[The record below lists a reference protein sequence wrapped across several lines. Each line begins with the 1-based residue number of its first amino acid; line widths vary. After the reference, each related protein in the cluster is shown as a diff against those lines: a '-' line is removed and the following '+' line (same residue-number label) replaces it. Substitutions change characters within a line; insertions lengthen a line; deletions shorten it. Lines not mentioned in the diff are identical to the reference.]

1 MIPKTIH
8 YCWFGGNPLPKS
20 AIKCIESWKK
30 YLPDYEIKEWNES
43 NFDINLIPYTREAYE
58 MKKYAYVSDVA
69 RFLVLYQEGG
79 VYFDT
84 DVEVV
89 KPIDDIIQA
98 GAFMGI
104 EDLGVEGK
112 TYPNVAPG
120 LGLAVEAGNPF
131 YKEILDHY
139 YESHYYDPVTKVPY
153 PLTVVNHCTDLL
165 IKNGL
170 KPTNQF
176 QTVAGINIY
185 PVDYFCPLEDAT
197 GILTITEN
205 TRAIHWFSKTW
216 IDKPMW
222 YFTVTRFLHRVFGVN
237 SLSSIKKV
245 LNLDFTSKCPDAKI
259 DCQQE
264 QKIADIG
271 NIYGERD
278 ALELHNIDSCSD
290 SIKISK
296 IIHYCWFGDAQIPE
310 SMQRCMASWRHFFPD
325 YEIKEWNETNFNVNL
340 LPYTQEAYRA
350 KKYAFVSD
358 VARFWVLYHMGGI
371 YFDTDVE
378 IISSFDEIIAKGAFM
393 GVESLC
399 KAGALPNVNP
409 GLGLGAEKGNPV
421 LKSIFDY
428 YKTLHFLNDEG
439 EKTQGTVV
447 THTTHV
453 LSELYGLK
461 SSNEIQKLK
470 GITIYPMDYFCPFDD
485 LTGVLSPTKNTRS
498 IHWFAKTWTDSPMWY
513 FKMTRILHR
522 LFGVRF
528 FNSIKSLLGKKVG
541 I

>member
-1 MIPKTIH
+1 MIPKVIH

-20 AIKCIESWKK
+20 AIKCIDSWKK

-69 RFLVLYQEGG
+69 RFLVLYREGG

-89 KPIDDIIQA
+89 KPIDDIIEA

-112 TYPNVAPG
+112 TFPNVAPG

-131 YKEILDHY
+131 YKEILEHY
-139 YESHYYDPVTKVPY
+139 YDCHYYDPKTKIPY

-170 KPTNQF
+170 KPTNRF

-222 YFTVTRFLHRVFGVN
+222 YFTVTRFLHRVFGVD
-237 SLSSIKKV
+237 SLVNIKKI
-245 LNLDFTSKCPDAKI
+245 LNLDFASKNQSLTI
-259 DCQQE
+259 DNPKVT
-264 QKIADIG
+264 KIANDNSDETDSNGLITK
-271 NIYGERD
+271 D
-278 ALELHNIDSCSD
+278 LHFGAMIP
-290 SIKISK
+290 KV
-296 IIHYCWFGDAQIPE
+296 IHYCWFGGAEIPE
-310 SMQRCMASWRHFFPD
+310 SMQRCIASWRRFFPD
-325 YEIKEWNETNFNVNL
+325 YEIREWNETNFNVNL
-340 LPYTQEAYRA
+340 LPYTEEAYIL

-358 VARFWVLYHMGGI
+358 VARFWILYHEGGI

-393 GVESLC
+393 GVESHC
-399 KAGALPNVNP
+399 KAGELPNVNP
-409 GLGLGAEKGNPV
+409 GLGLGAEKGNLV

-428 YKTLHFLNDEG
+428 YKTLRFLNEEG
-439 EKTQGTVV
+439 EKNPGTVV

-453 LSELYGLK
+453 LSEQFGLK
-461 SSNEIQKLK
+461 SSNEIQELK

-485 LTGVLSPTKNTRS
+485 LTGVLIPTENTRS
-498 IHWFAKTWTDSPMWY
+498 IHWFAKTWTDRPMWY
-513 FKMTRILHR
+513 FKMTRVLHR
-522 LFGVRF
+522 IFGVRF
-528 FNSIKSLLGKKVG
+528 FNSIKSILGIEEG
-541 I
+541 Q

>member
-1 MIPKTIH
+1 MIPKVIH

-20 AIKCIESWKK
+20 AIKCIDSWKK
-30 YLPDYEIKEWNES
+30 FLPDYEIKEWNES

-69 RFLVLYQEGG
+69 RFLVLYREGG

-89 KPIDDIIQA
+89 KPLDDIIEA

-104 EDLGVEGK
+104 EDLGEEGK

-139 YESHYYDPVTKVPY
+139 YECHYYDPITKVPY

-170 KPTNQF
+170 KPTNKF
-176 QTVAGINIY
+176 QIVAGINIY

-222 YFTVTRFLHRVFGVN
+222 YFTVTRFLHRIFGVD
-237 SLSSIKKV
+237 SLVNIKKII
-245 LNLDFTSKCPDAKI
+245 NLDFTPKPHHVTI
-259 DCQQE
+259 DSSQE
-264 QKIADIG
+264 QQIAEHAVIC
-271 NIYGERD
+271 GEENNGEQ
-278 ALELHNIDSCSD
+278 LNNDSHTCAV
-290 SIKISK
+290 IPNV
-296 IIHYCWFGDAQIPE
+296 IHYCWFGGATMPE
-310 SMQRCMASWRHFFPD
+310 SMQKCIASWRRYFPD
-325 YEIKEWNETNFNVNL
+325 YEIKEWNETNFDVNL
-340 LPYTQEAYRA
+340 LPYTKEAYQL

-358 VARFWVLYHMGGI
+358 VARFWILYHEGGI

-378 IISSFDEIIAKGAFM
+378 IISSFDEIVSKGAFM
-393 GVESLC
+393 GVESHC
-399 KAGALPNVNP
+399 KAGELPNVNP

-421 LKSIFDY
+421 MKSIFNY
-428 YKTLHFLNDEG
+428 YKTLSFLNEEG
-439 EKTQGTVV
+439 EKNPGTVV
-447 THTTHV
+447 THTTYV
-453 LSELYGLK
+453 LSEQYGLQ
-461 SSNEIQKLK
+461 SSNDIQELD

-485 LTGVLSPTKNTRS
+485 LTGVLKPTENTRS
-498 IHWFAKTWTDSPMWY
+498 IHWFAKTWTDRPMWY
-513 FKMTRILHR
+513 FKMTRVLHR
-522 LFGVRF
+522 IFGVRF
-528 FNSIKSLLGKKVG
+528 FNSIKSLLGIEEG
-541 I
+541 Q

>member
-1 MIPKTIH
+1 MIPKVIH

-43 NFDINLIPYTREAYE
+43 NFDINMMPYTREAYE

-69 RFLVLYQEGG
+69 RFLVLYREGG

-89 KPIDDIIQA
+89 KPMYDILEA

-104 EDLGVEGK
+104 EDLGIEGE
-112 TYPNVAPG
+112 TYPYVAPG
-120 LGLAVEAGNPF
+120 LGLAVEAGNSF

-139 YESHYYDPVTKVPY
+139 FNCHYYDPLTKIPY
-153 PLTVVNHCTDLL
+153 PLTVVNHCTNLL

-170 KPTNQF
+170 KPTNKF

-197 GILTITEN
+197 GILTITDN

-222 YFTVTRFLHRVFGVN
+222 YFTITRFLHRIFGID
-237 SLSSIKKV
+237 SLVKV
-245 LNLDFTSKCPDAKI
+245 RKLLNLDSAPNSSNVAANIQKVQSEIESC
-259 DCQQE
+259 E
-264 QKIADIG
+264 QGDEFE
-271 NIYGERD
+271 GEKLNKED
-278 ALELHNIDSCSD
+278 SHNIAT
-290 SIKISK
+290 IPPK
-296 IIHYCWFGDAQIPE
+296 IHYCWFGGAELPE
-310 SMQRCMASWRHFFPD
+310 SMQRCISSWRRFFPE
-325 YEIKEWNETNFNVNL
+325 YEIKEWNETNFDVNI
-340 LPYTQEAYRA
+340 LPYTQEAYKA

-358 VARFWVLYHMGGI
+358 VARFWILYHEGGI

-378 IISSFDEIIAKGAFM
+378 IVSTFDDIISKGAFM
-393 GVESLC
+393 GIESHC
-399 KAGALPNVNP
+399 KPGQLPDVNP
-409 GLGLGAEKGNPV
+409 GLGLGAEKGNPI

-428 YKTLHFLNDEG
+428 YKTLRYSNDAG
-439 EKTQGTVV
+439 DKNPGTVV

-453 LSELYGLK
+453 LAEQYGLQ
-461 SSNEIQKLK
+461 SSNDIQVLN

-485 LTGVLSPTKNTRS
+485 LTGVLKPTANTRS
-498 IHWFAKTWTDSPMWY
+498 IHWFAKTWTDQPMWY
-513 FKMTRILHR
+513 FKMTRVLHR
-522 LFGVRF
+522 FFGVRF
-528 FNSIKSLLGKKVG
+528 FNTLKSLLG
-541 I
+541 ISDR

>member
-1 MIPKTIH
+1 MIPKVIH

-20 AIKCIESWKK
+20 AIKCIDSWKK
-30 YLPDYEIKEWNES
+30 FLPDYEIKEWNES

-69 RFLVLYQEGG
+69 RFLVLYREGG

-89 KPIDDIIQA
+89 KPLDDIIEA

-104 EDLGVEGK
+104 EDLGQEGK
-112 TYPNVAPG
+112 TFPNVAPG

-139 YESHYYDPVTKVPY
+139 YECHYYDPITKVPY
-153 PLTVVNHCTDLL
+153 PLTVVNHCTGLL

-170 KPTNQF
+170 KPTNKF

-197 GILTITEN
+197 GILTITDN

-222 YFTVTRFLHRVFGVN
+222 YFTVTRLLHRIFGVD
-237 SLSSIKKV
+237 SLVNIKKL
-245 LNLDFTSKCPDAKI
+245 LNFDFTPKTHNATIGSAKE
-259 DCQQE
+259 QQIAESFVTCGKKDNGE
-264 QKIADIG
+264 QF
-271 NIYGERD
+271 N
-278 ALELHNIDSCSD
+278 NDSHICAM
-290 SIKISK
+290 IPNV
-296 IIHYCWFGDAQIPE
+296 IHYCWFGGDKMSE
-310 SMQRCMASWRHFFPD
+310 SMQRCIDSWRRFFPG
-325 YEIKEWNETNFNVNL
+325 YEIKEWNETNFDVNL
-340 LPYTQEAYRA
+340 LPYTKEAYQL

-358 VARFWVLYHMGGI
+358 VARFWILYQEGGI

-378 IISSFDEIIAKGAFM
+378 IISSFDEIVSKGAFM
-393 GVESLC
+393 GVESHC
-399 KAGALPNVNP
+399 KAGELPNVNP

-421 LKSIFDY
+421 LKSIFNY
-428 YKTLHFLNDEG
+428 YKTLSFLNEEG
-439 EKTQGTVV
+439 EKNPGTVV

-453 LSELYGLK
+453 LAEQYGLQ
-461 SSNEIQKLK
+461 SSNEIQELD

-485 LTGVLSPTKNTRS
+485 LTGVLTPTEHTRS
-498 IHWFAKTWTDSPMWY
+498 IHWFAKTWTDRPMWY
-513 FKMTRILHR
+513 FKMTRVLHR

-528 FNSIKSLLGKKVG
+528 FNSLKSLLG
-541 I
+541 IEERQ

>member
-1 MIPKTIH
+1 MIPKVIH

-69 RFLVLYQEGG
+69 RFLVLYREGG

-89 KPIDDIIQA
+89 KPIDDIIEA

-104 EDLGVEGK
+104 EDLGEEGK

-139 YESHYYDPVTKVPY
+139 YECHYYDPKTRIPY

-170 KPTNQF
+170 KPTNKF

-185 PVDYFCPLEDAT
+185 PIDYFCPLEDAT

-216 IDKPMW
+216 INKPMW
-222 YFTVTRFLHRVFGVN
+222 YFTVTRFLHRVFGIN
-237 SLSSIKKV
+237 SLAKIKKI
-245 LNLDFTSKCPDAKI
+245 F
-259 DCQQE
+259 
-264 QKIADIG
+264 
-271 NIYGERD
+271 
-278 ALELHNIDSCSD
+278 NIDSTSD
-290 SIKISK
+290 VHKGPNREQSLVKEHVYNEESIEVAPSRTGLPFDFKIPK
-296 IIHYCWFGDAQIPE
+296 VIHYCWFGGGTMPD
-310 SMQRCMASWRHFFPD
+310 SMLKCIASWRHFFPD
-325 YEIKEWNETNFNVNL
+325 YEIKEWNETNFDVNI
-340 LPYTQEAYRA
+340 LPYTREAYKA

-358 VARFWVLYHMGGI
+358 VARFWILYHQGGI

-378 IISSFDEIIAKGAFM
+378 IISSFDEILAKGAFM
-393 GVESLC
+393 GVESHC
-399 KAGALPNVNP
+399 KVGELPNVNP

-428 YKTLHFLNDEG
+428 YKTLSFLNEEG
-439 EKTQGTVV
+439 EKNPGTVV

-453 LSELYGLK
+453 LSELYGLH
-461 SSNEIQKLK
+461 SSNEIQELN

-485 LTGVLSPTKNTRS
+485 LTGVLKPTENTRS
-498 IHWFAKTWTDSPMWY
+498 IHWFAKTWTDKPLWY
-513 FKMTRILHR
+513 FKMTRVLHR
-522 LFGVRF
+522 MFGVRF
-528 FNSIKSLLGKKVG
+528 FNSIKSLLGIDEG
-541 I
+541 L

>member
-1 MIPKTIH
+1 MIPKVIH

-30 YLPDYEIKEWNES
+30 FLPDYEIKEWNES

-69 RFLVLYQEGG
+69 RFLVLYREGG

-89 KPIDDIIQA
+89 KPLDDIIEA

-104 EDLGVEGK
+104 EDLGEEGK
-112 TYPNVAPG
+112 TFPNVAPG

-139 YESHYYDPVTKVPY
+139 YECHYYDPITKVPY

-170 KPTNQF
+170 KPTNKF

-222 YFTVTRFLHRVFGVN
+222 YFTVTRLLHRIFGVD
-237 SLSSIKKV
+237 SLVNIKK
-245 LNLDFTSKCPDAKI
+245 LFNFDFTPKSHSAS
-259 DCQQE
+259 
-264 QKIADIG
+264 
-271 NIYGERD
+271 
-278 ALELHNIDSCSD
+278 IDSTKEQQIAESSFTCGKKDNGEQLNND
-290 SIKISK
+290 SHTCAVIPNV
-296 IIHYCWFGDAQIPE
+296 IHYCWFGGDKMSE
-310 SMQRCMASWRHFFPD
+310 SMQRCIASWRRFFPG
-325 YEIKEWNETNFNVNL
+325 YEIKEWNETNFDVNL
-340 LPYTQEAYRA
+340 LPYTKEAYQL

-358 VARFWVLYHMGGI
+358 VARFWILYHEGGI

-378 IISSFDEIIAKGAFM
+378 IISSFDEIVSKGAFM
-393 GVESLC
+393 GVESHC
-399 KAGALPNVNP
+399 KAGELPNVNP

-421 LKSIFDY
+421 LKSIFNY
-428 YKTLHFLNDEG
+428 YKTLSFLNEEG
-439 EKTQGTVV
+439 EKNPGTVV

-453 LSELYGLK
+453 LAEQYGLQ
-461 SSNEIQKLK
+461 SSNEIQELD

-485 LTGVLSPTKNTRS
+485 LTGVLNPTENTRS
-498 IHWFAKTWTDSPMWY
+498 IHWFAKTWTDRPMWY
-513 FKMTRILHR
+513 FKMTRVLHR

-528 FNSIKSLLGKKVG
+528 FNSLKSLLG
-541 I
+541 IEERQ

>member
-1 MIPKTIH
+1 MIPKVIH

-30 YLPDYEIKEWNES
+30 YLPEYEIKEWNES
-43 NFDINLIPYTREAYE
+43 NFNVNLIPYTREAYE

-69 RFLVLYQEGG
+69 RFLVLYREGG

-89 KPIDDIIQA
+89 KPIDDIIEA

-104 EDLGVEGK
+104 EDIGIEGE

-139 YESHYYDPVTKVPY
+139 YDCHYYDPKTRIPY

-170 KPTNQF
+170 KPSNQF

-205 TRAIHWFSKTW
+205 TRSIHWFSKTW

-222 YFTVTRFLHRVFGVN
+222 YFTVTRLLHRVFGINSMVN
-237 SLSSIKKV
+237 IKKILHLGFSPQSQYLRTNHQV
-245 LNLDFTSKCPDAKI
+245 
-259 DCQQE
+259 
-264 QKIADIG
+264 QKIAETTDICSETG
-271 NIYGERD
+271 NNDFCNVDTFSGE
-278 ALELHNIDSCSD
+278 IFP
-290 SIKISK
+290 K
-296 IIHYCWFGDAQIPE
+296 IIHYCWFGGAEMPE
-310 SMQRCMASWRHFFPD
+310 LMQNCIASWRHFFPHH
-325 YEIKEWNETNFNVNL
+325 EIKEWNETNFDVNL
-340 LPYTQEAYRA
+340 LPYTQEAYKK

-358 VARFWVLYHMGGI
+358 VARFWILYHEGGI

-393 GVESLC
+393 GVESQC
-399 KAGALPNVNP
+399 KAGDLPLVNP

-428 YKTLHFLNDEG
+428 YKTLHFLNEEG
-439 EKTQGTVV
+439 EQNSGTVV
-447 THTTHV
+447 MHTTHV
-453 LSELYGLK
+453 LAEQYRLQ
-461 SSNEIQKLK
+461 SSNEIQELD
-470 GITIYPMDYFCPFDD
+470 GITIYPKEYFCPFDD
-485 LTGVLSPTKNTRS
+485 LTGVLKLTENTRS
-498 IHWFAKTWTDSPMWY
+498 IHWFAKTWTERPMWY
-513 FKMTRILHR
+513 FKLTRVLHR
-522 LFGVRF
+522 IFGVSF
-528 FNSIKSLLGKKVG
+528 FNSIKSFLCIKKVQ
-541 I
+541 

>member
-1 MIPKTIH
+1 MIPKVIH

-20 AIKCIESWKK
+20 ALKCIESWKK

-69 RFLVLYQEGG
+69 RFLVLYREGG
-79 VYFDT
+79 IYFDT

-89 KPIDDIIQA
+89 KPIDDIVEA

-104 EDLGVEGK
+104 EDLGVEGE

-120 LGLAVEAGNPF
+120 LGLAVEAGHSF

-139 YESHYYDPVTKVPY
+139 YECHYYDPKTKVPY

-222 YFTVTRFLHRVFGVN
+222 YFTVTRFLHRVFGIDSLVN
-237 SLSSIKKV
+237 IKKF
-245 LNLDFTSKCPDAKI
+245 LNLDFTPKSQKAKI
-259 DCQQE
+259 DLSTE
-264 QKIADIG
+264 QKLVETCDISDKTDDKG
-271 NIYGERD
+271 ILGP
-278 ALELHNIDSCSD
+278 DSQSGL
-290 SIKISK
+290 KIPK
-296 IIHYCWFGDAQIPE
+296 VIHYCWFGGAEMQE
-310 SMQRCMASWRHFFPD
+310 SMQRCIASWKRFFPD
-325 YEIKEWNETNFNVNL
+325 YEIKEWNETNFDVNM
-340 LPYTQEAYRA
+340 LPYTEEAYKL

-358 VARFWVLYHMGGI
+358 VARFWILYHEGGI

-378 IISSFDEIIAKGAFM
+378 IISSFDEIIIKGAFM
-393 GVESLC
+393 GVESHC
-399 KAGALPNVNP
+399 KRGELPNVNP
-409 GLGLGAEKGNPV
+409 GLGLGAEKGNSV

-428 YKTLHFLNDEG
+428 YKTLRFLNEEG
-439 EKTQGTVV
+439 EKNPGTVV

-453 LSELYGLK
+453 LSEQYGLQ
-461 SSNEIQKLK
+461 SSNEIQELD

-485 LTGVLSPTKNTRS
+485 LTGVLKPTENTRS
-498 IHWFAKTWTDSPMWY
+498 IHWFAKTWTDRPMWY
-513 FKMTRILHR
+513 FKVTRVLHR
-522 LFGVRF
+522 IFGVRF
-528 FNSIKSLLGKKVG
+528 FNSIKSLLGIEDGV
-541 I
+541 

>member
-1 MIPKTIH
+1 MIPKVIH

-20 AIKCIESWKK
+20 AIKCIDSWKK
-30 YLPDYEIKEWNES
+30 FLPDYEIKEWNES

-69 RFLVLYQEGG
+69 RFLVLYREGG

-84 DVEVV
+84 DVEIV
-89 KPIDDIIQA
+89 KPLDDIIEA

-104 EDLGVEGK
+104 EDLGEEGK

-139 YESHYYDPVTKVPY
+139 YVSHYYDPITKVPY

-170 KPTNQF
+170 KPTNKF

-222 YFTVTRFLHRVFGVN
+222 YFTVTRFLHRIFGVD
-237 SLSSIKKV
+237 SLVNIKK
-245 LNLDFTSKCPDAKI
+245 LINLDFTPKPHHVTIESPKE
-259 DCQQE
+259 QQLAEPAVICGE
-264 QKIADIG
+264 QD
-271 NIYGERD
+271 NGER
-278 ALELHNIDSCSD
+278 LNNDSHTCAV
-290 SIKISK
+290 IPKV
-296 IIHYCWFGDAQIPE
+296 IHYCWFGGAKMPE
-310 SMQRCMASWRHFFPD
+310 SMQRCISSWRRFFPN
-325 YEIKEWNETNFNVNL
+325 YEIKEWNETNFDVNL
-340 LPYTQEAYRA
+340 LPYTKEAYQL

-358 VARFWVLYHMGGI
+358 VARFWILYHEGGI

-378 IISSFDEIIAKGAFM
+378 IISSFDEIVSKGAFM
-393 GVESLC
+393 GVESHC
-399 KAGALPNVNP
+399 KAEELPNVNP

-421 LKSIFDY
+421 LKSIFNY
-428 YKTLHFLNDEG
+428 YKTLSFINEEG
-439 EKTQGTVV
+439 EKNPGTVV
-447 THTTHV
+447 THTTYV
-453 LSELYGLK
+453 LAEQFGLQ
-461 SSNEIQKLK
+461 SSNNIQELN

-485 LTGVLSPTKNTRS
+485 LTGVLKPTENTRS
-498 IHWFAKTWTDSPMWY
+498 IHWFAKTWTDRPMWY
-513 FKMTRILHR
+513 FKMTRVLHR
-522 LFGVRF
+522 IFGVRF
-528 FNSIKSLLGKKVG
+528 FNSLKSLLGIG
-541 I
+541 EGQ

>member
-1 MIPKTIH
+1 MIPKVIH

-43 NFDINLIPYTREAYE
+43 NFDINMMPYTREAYE

-89 KPIDDIIQA
+89 KPMNDILEA

-104 EDLGVEGK
+104 EDLGVEGV
-112 TYPNVAPG
+112 TFPYVAPG
-120 LGLAVEAGNPF
+120 LGLAVEAGHHF

-139 YESHYYDPVTKVPY
+139 FNCHYYDPQTKIPF

-170 KPTNQF
+170 KPTNKF

-222 YFTVTRFLHRVFGVN
+222 YFTVTRFLHRVFGVD
-237 SLSSIKKV
+237 SLVNIKKI
-245 LNLDFTSKCPDAKI
+245 LNLDFTFQSQNSKTV
-259 DCQQE
+259 QHQE
-264 QKIADIG
+264 QKIAETTDICS
-271 NIYGERD
+271 ETES
-278 ALELHNIDSCSD
+278 LEQINKGTLPVT
-290 SIKISK
+290 KIPK
-296 IIHYCWFGDAQIPE
+296 YIHYCWFGGAEMPE
-310 SMQRCMASWRHFFPD
+310 SMQKCINSWRRFFPD
-325 YEIKEWNETNFNVNL
+325 YEIKEWNETNFDVNL
-340 LPYTQEAYRA
+340 LTYTQEAYKA

-358 VARFWVLYHMGGI
+358 VARFWVLYHEGGI

-378 IISSFDEIIAKGAFM
+378 IISSFDEIITKGAFM
-393 GVESLC
+393 GVESHC
-399 KAGALPNVNP
+399 KAGEMPNVNP

-421 LKSIFDY
+421 IKSIFDY
-428 YKTLHFLNDEG
+428 YNTLRFLDEDG
-439 EKTQGTVV
+439 EKNPGTVV

-453 LSELYGLK
+453 LYEHYGLK
-461 SSNEIQKLK
+461 SSNEIQELN

-485 LTGVLSPTKNTRS
+485 LTGVLRPTANTRS
-498 IHWFAKTWTDSPMWY
+498 IHWFAKTWTDQPMWY
-513 FKMTRILHR
+513 FKMTRVLHR
-522 LFGVRF
+522 IFGVRF
-528 FNSIKSLLGKKVG
+528 FNSIKSLLDIREGK
-541 I
+541 

>member
-1 MIPKTIH
+1 MIPKVIH

-43 NFDINLIPYTREAYE
+43 NFDINSIPYTREAYE

-69 RFLVLYQEGG
+69 RFLVLYREGG
-79 VYFDT
+79 IYFDT

-89 KPIDDIIQA
+89 KSIDDIIEA

-170 KPTNQF
+170 KPTNRF

-185 PVDYFCPLEDAT
+185 PVDFFCPLEDAT
-197 GILTITEN
+197 GILSITEN

-222 YFTVTRFLHRVFGVN
+222 YFTVTIFLHRVFGVD
-237 SLSSIKKV
+237 SLVNIKKI
-245 LNLDFTSKCPDAKI
+245 LNLDFTHPSQNSQVDFH
-259 DCQQE
+259 QGQN
-264 QKIADIG
+264 IADT
-271 NIYGERD
+271 NE
-278 ALELHNIDSCSD
+278 IDSETDNQELINNDLRSD
-290 SIKISK
+290 SKIPK
-296 IIHYCWFGDAQIPE
+296 LIHYCWFGGAEMPE
-310 SMQRCMASWRHFFPD
+310 SMQKCINSWRRFFPD
-325 YEIKEWNETNFNVNL
+325 YEIKEWNETNFDVNL
-340 LPYTQEAYRA
+340 LTYTQEAYKA

-358 VARFWVLYHMGGI
+358 VARFWILYHEGGI

-393 GVESLC
+393 GVESNC
-399 KAGALPNVNP
+399 KPGELPNVNP

-421 LKSIFDY
+421 VKSIFDY
-428 YKTLHFLNDEG
+428 YNTLRFLNEDG
-439 EKTQGTVV
+439 EKNPGTVV

-453 LSELYGLK
+453 LYEHYGLK
-461 SSNEIQKLK
+461 SSNEIQELN

-485 LTGVLSPTKNTRS
+485 LTGVLRPTVNTRS
-498 IHWFAKTWTDSPMWY
+498 IHWFAKTWTDQPMWY
-513 FKMTRILHR
+513 FKMTRVLHR
-522 LFGVRF
+522 IFGVRF
-528 FNSIKSLLGKKVG
+528 FNSIKSFLDIKEGN
-541 I
+541 